1 MDQQVIWSPKAEANL
16 QKLLDY
22 LLDNFGKKYVQ
33 KYLDELEETTRKL
46 ALHPSK
52 GVLTFK
58 KSNIRRLVLDKHNY
72 LLYST
77 YEDGIVIK
85 NILPYKRNKKGF

>member
-22 LLDNFGKKYVQ
+22 LLDNFGKKFVN
-33 KYLDELEETTRKL
+33 KYLDELEEATRKL

-52 GVLTFK
+52 GILTYK
-58 KSNIRRLVLDKHNY
+58 KSNVRRLVLNKHHY
-72 LLYST
+72 LLY
-77 YEDGIVIK
+77 GIVEGGIEIK